1 VADYQHIR
9 DYDGVLRTQDQ
20 ATIPPDGGNRDW
32 QDYVAWC
39 DDGNEADP
47 APPLPDPPPPAPLEL
62 PADPTEDMHAATK
75 GYVDAEVSAMAARLD
90 ALERWAAPYRQGSA

>member
-32 QDYVAWC
+32 QEYQAWLAE
-39 DDGNEADP
+39 GNTPDP
-47 APPLPDPPPPAPLEL
+47 APPLPDPPPPAPLTLEAH
-62 PADPTEDMHAATK
+62 PEGPM
-75 GYVDAEVSAMAARLD
+75 DAVTLEFMTTSLAVLTARVQ
-90 ALERWAAPYRQGSA
+90 ALEDWARGGR